1 MDHKPSLSCLNIYT
15 PLSKSR
21 LAHCVHAITACS
33 SSSNISPAL
42 EFKGKNLCAS
52 RKCWTSLACSWSNW
66 VSILTVRL
74 RRRSPNW
81 SSLRLFWKCE
91 WHFTWKTNTHTYH
104 HSSPSC
110 HLSHQQ
116 ISRLS
121 HTHKQTSLPWRR
133 SLPLGLSLT
142 ALSFLPSSIP
152 LSHPPI
158 LPFFTHLFSQKG
170 IQLEWQ
176 SVRTLSLLTCKG
188 WGFTGLLFFSQ
199 PRLCVQNIW
208 KIFLMFCTLTVNLIS
223 IKIHSFVAINVRHIH
238 SQMSLIISLCFCVCK
253 SACVCVWCY
262 FVCMLSSPPIS
273 YTLNLLMSSFLPP
286 QICILVIW
294 WHCTL
299 HRSTLK
305 IIRKTGTVKFA
316 RKAPF
321 KLLAV

>member
-1 MDHKPSLSCLNIYT
+1 MDHKPSLSCCLNIYT
-15 PLSKSR
+15 LLSKSR

-121 HTHKQTSLPWRR
+121 HTHKQTPSPWRR

-199 PRLCVQNIW
+199 PRLCVQNIRN
-208 KIFLMFCTLTVNLIS
+208 ITDLFMFQADQNSVKLFSPQI
-223 IKIHSFVAINVRHIH
+223 
-238 SQMSLIISLCFCVCK
+238 SLIK
-253 SACVCVWCY
+253 
-262 FVCMLSSPPIS
+262 
-273 YTLNLLMSSFLPP
+273 
-286 QICILVIW
+286 
-294 WHCTL
+294 
-299 HRSTLK
+299 K
-305 IIRKTGTVKFA
+305 
-316 RKAPF
+316 
-321 KLLAV
+321 